1 MHANVIDYQSNNR
14 NACVLLLYHIIAN
27 YLIVNNKKNCE
38 HFIGIN
44 ENNITPKTAGAEE
57 CEKEETDWVGV
68 VVMLS
73 CVIRW
78 YLTAV
83 VIAAAVPFSLGIEQ
97 QPIYLQLYTYVK
109 KGYGCGLGIGGCGGG
124 FGAGEGPNLV
134 VRNGIGDGLAVS
146 VAFKSNVC
154 PFLYTVKVTLSPTD
168 LC

>member
-1 MHANVIDYQSNNR
+1 M
-14 NACVLLLYHIIAN
+14 
-27 YLIVNNKKNCE
+27 IVNNKKNCE

-44 ENNITPKTAGAEE
+44 ENNITPKTAGCEE
-57 CEKEETDWVGV
+57 CEKEETDWVGI

-73 CVIRW
+73 SVIRW
-78 YLTAV
+78 YTDCCCDCCLLP
-83 VIAAAVPFSLGIEQ
+83 VPFSLGIEQ